1 MDGKEIG
8 IGDLRMD
15 VEGGKGK
22 GLGLEARTKD
32 SLEECKH
39 MAPPCKNLTLC
50 VKCKARALYLNVS
63 LLLKES

>member
-8 IGDLRMD
+8 IGDLRMN

-32 SLEECKH
+32 SLE
-39 MAPPCKNLTLC
+39 
-50 VKCKARALYLNVS
+50 VKSANIWP
-63 LLLKES
+63 LLAKI